1 MEKGGFNGFNGFG
14 ENAGFDGIGVIGG
27 LKPTLQPT
35 LRLAKNSKQKKEKR
49 KKKKEKRKK
58 KKEKRKKKKA
68 CLTTGFLLIPIFAD

>member
-35 LRLAKNSKQKKEKR
+35 LRLAKNSKQQT
-49 KKKKEKRKK
+49 EKRKK